1 METNSWFTVAKKV
14 KMPLYCTT
22 ATYIHVCLYIIKY
35 YGFEEWGDMFADLEE
50 IKAGSEHADTI
61 ATCVHVYKNL
71 ALSFVESV
79 QTCTSPTHQPTLHG
93 DGVN

>member
-1 METNSWFTVAKKV
+1 
-14 KMPLYCTT
+14 
-22 ATYIHVCLYIIKY
+22 
-35 YGFEEWGDMFADLEE
+35 MFADLEE

-61 ATCVHVYKNL
+61 ATFVHVYKNL